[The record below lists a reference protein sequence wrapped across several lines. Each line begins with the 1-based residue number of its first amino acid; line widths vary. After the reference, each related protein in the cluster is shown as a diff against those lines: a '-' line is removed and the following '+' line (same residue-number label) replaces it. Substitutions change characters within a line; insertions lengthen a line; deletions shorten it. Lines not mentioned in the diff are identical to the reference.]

1 MRYWILKD
9 TGRVIAVDCPMVPR
23 WTEITKAEFD
33 ELVKLREEQRGQQ
46 KEFYTVSGGLAFLCD
61 L

>member
-33 ELVKLREEQRGQQ
+33 AE
-46 KEFYTVSGGLAFLCD
+46 KEKQNENLL
-61 L
+61 

>member
-9 TGRVIAVDCPMVPR
+9 TRRVIAADCPMVPR

-33 ELVKLREEQRGQQ
+33 AEKEKQRGNL
-46 KEFYTVSGGLAFLCD
+46 S
-61 L
+61 